1 MENRKGVEN
10 VDRLLW
16 REGTKMEYSHSD
28 NEEMFHGQFA
38 THEEALTDALSNY
51 ADADFVYVAE
61 VYQRTIGHY
70 LNIHH
75 IESLLESMAE
85 SAGEKCGEIVGEW
98 LMGPVC
104 PKKNIPGRPTF
115 RTSAEEIAEYQVRI
129 DAWRKEKADRLAFL
143 LDGFRI
149 VLETWATDTGEQPG
163 FWQVENAKR
172 YDMNGQLAPQ

>member
-1 MENRKGVEN
+1 MENIKGGKNGE
-10 VDRLLW
+10 RLLW
-16 REGTKMEYSHSD
+16 RGGTKMEYSNSD
-28 NEEMFHGQFA
+28 NEEMFHGRFA

-61 VYQRTIGHY
+61 AYQRTIGHY

-85 SAGEKCGEIVGEW
+85 SAEEECGEMAEDW
-98 LMGPVC
+98 LMEPVC
-104 PKKNIPGRPTF
+104 TEKNIPDRPTF
-115 RTSAEEIAEYQVRI
+115 RTSAEERAEYQVRI

-149 VLETWATDTGEQPG
+149 VLETWATDAGEQPR
-163 FWQVENAKR
+163 FWQVENAKC